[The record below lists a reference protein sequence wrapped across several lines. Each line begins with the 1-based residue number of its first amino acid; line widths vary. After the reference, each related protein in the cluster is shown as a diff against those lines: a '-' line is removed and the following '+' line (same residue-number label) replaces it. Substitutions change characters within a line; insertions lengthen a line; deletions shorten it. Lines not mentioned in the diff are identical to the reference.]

1 MSLFILSFFPPRRM
15 SVGFDDFVR
24 FSESS
29 GSKRQE
35 RGRLIRRNDDSN
47 KDAVSLTTPQRSPL
61 SPLARSPLTRR
72 DRPLLA
78 SPEERGSPEARG
90 EKKAIPQ
97 GSKPHGLLLRNV
109 SSLGKI
115 NISRSMSPEARNALE
130 KDAPTLGRTRS
141 WNSDE
146 KCDLKEGNDLGLTR
160 SSYRLDMINISRS
173 MSPEAL
179 WTKEENRNVLS
190 PGNIDDDMS
199 SLGASS
205 KKLSGF
211 RDHRAALQK
220 WRSALHLLKDK
231 EHSPCYKGCTGKAL
245 AHFCRTCNVDMC
257 SDCGRKHE
265 TCKLTRSHTVISYED
280 KKVCFCR
287 LIFLSSK
294 SCLNCFR
301 NSAFTSG
308 EEAFFIWF

>member
-1 MSLFILSFFPPRRM
+1 MSA
-15 SVGFDDFVR
+15 GFDDFAR
-24 FSESS
+24 LSESS
-29 GSKRQE
+29 GRKRRE
-35 RGRLIRRNDDSN
+35 RGRLIRRNEDCN
-47 KDAVSLTTPQRSPL
+47 KDAVSLISPQRSPL
-61 SPLARSPLTRR
+61 SPLARSPITRR
-72 DRPLLA
+72 DRPLLASPA

-90 EKKAIPQ
+90 SKKAIPQ
-97 GSKPHGLLLRNV
+97 GSKPHGLLLRKV
-109 SSLGKI
+109 SGLGKI

-146 KCDLKEGNDLGLTR
+146 QCDSKEMNDLGLTR

-179 WTKEENRNVLS
+179 WTKEENRNVLT
-190 PGNIDDDMS
+190 PGNIDDDMLS
-199 SLGASS
+199 IGASS
-205 KKLSGF
+205 KKLSDF
-211 RDHRAALQK
+211 REHRAALQK
-220 WRSALHLLKDK
+220 WRSALQLLKDK

-245 AHFCRTCNVDMC
+245 THSCRTCNVDMC

-280 KKVCFCR
+280 KKVCFYR
-287 LIFLSSK
+287 LIFLPCK

-308 EEAFFIWF
+308 EEAFVIRF